1 VMLERLL
8 AHGAANVLVAA
19 MWDPGAVD
27 ACVAAGVGQQ
37 VSLSIGA
44 KVDRGHGGPLPVTGV
59 VRLLSDGSY
68 YQGGKRTAG
77 NRVQRGPIAVLA
89 IDGIDVVL
97 SWNRIAITD
106 LEQLR
111 SLGLEPL
118 AYRIVVLKVGY
129 LFAPF
134 QAISPRSILA
144 LSPGATNCDVSQ
156 LGYRRVR
163 RPVYPLDPDMS
174 WTPQ

>member
-1 VMLERLL
+1 M
-8 AHGAANVLVAA
+8 
-19 MWDPGAVD
+19 
-27 ACVAAGVGQQ
+27 
-37 VSLSIGA
+37 
-44 KVDRGHGGPLPVTGV
+44 TGV

-68 YQGGKRTAG
+68 YSSDAGTAH
-77 NRVQRGPIAVLA
+77 NLVQRGPIAVLT

-97 SWNRIAITD
+97 SRNRIAITE

-156 LGYRRVR
+156 LEYRRVR
-163 RPVYPLDPDMS
+163 RPIYPLDPHMS
-174 WTPQ
+174 WTPR